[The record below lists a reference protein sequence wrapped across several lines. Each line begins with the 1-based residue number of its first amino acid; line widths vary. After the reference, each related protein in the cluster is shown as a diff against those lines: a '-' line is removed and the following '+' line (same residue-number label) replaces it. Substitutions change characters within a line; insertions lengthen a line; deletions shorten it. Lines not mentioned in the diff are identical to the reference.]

1 MGYRSTLVLLAACGL
16 ALTAQAQQE
25 PRRAVGEP
33 QVKRIVIEDDGARI
47 DELRVRGVTK
57 RITVTP
63 KRGGKVAY
71 EIIPADPSR
80 DEPFTYKGGR
90 SGASGQRVW
99 NVLDF

>member
-1 MGYRSTLVLLAACGL
+1 MGSRSPLVLLACCL
-16 ALTAQAQQE
+16 AFAAQAQE
-25 PRRAVGEP
+25 ARRTAGEP
-33 QVKRIVIEDDGARI
+33 QVKRVVIEDEGARI

-80 DEPFTYKGGR
+80 DESFSAKSGSGG
-90 SGASGQRVW
+90 AAGQRVW
-99 NVLDF
+99 NVLNF

>member
-1 MGYRSTLVLLAACGL
+1 MAPRSSLLLLAGCFAF
-16 ALTAQAQQE
+16 AAQAQESRQT
-25 PRRAVGEP
+25 AGEP
-33 QVKRIVIEDDGARI
+33 QVKRVVIEDEGARI

-63 KRGGKVAY
+63 KTGGKVAY

-80 DEPFTYKGGR
+80 DEPFSAKSGR

-99 NVLDF
+99 NVLNF